1 MLMKNPVYFSPNGN
15 DLRKVFYYF
24 GIDQDDKI
32 VCPFHDDHN
41 PSCHINFDEGVFHCF
56 ACGASGDAYQF
67 VNLATPKLN
76 GLRTLILYHAI
87 LNSDKVGKMKLS
99 KVRSGKAKKQKEM
112 DKHHDLEIAQD
123 YYFGLKTIN
132 WVKEK
137 STYKSYML
145 GRGFTEKMLNECGA
159 KLTYT
164 DNNYPIIFP
173 IYDMDTFKGS
183 VCRAIDK
190 RVEKRRKYLYNK
202 GFSRQDTLAGKY
214 DNEVVVLCEG
224 YMDQLKLRQFGVKYV
239 AAILGWKITRQ
250 QIDKLKARGVKYVIS
265 ALDTDKPGRKGTD
278 YLANFF
284 EIVVPFQFPRGAKDP
299 GDLSEKQ
306 FRVANRKTKKLFREI
321 RRKKNVNSK

>member
-1 MLMKNPVYFSPNGN
+1 MLMKNPVTFSPNGN

-24 GIDQDDKI
+24 GLEQEDKI

-41 PSCHINFDEGVFHCF
+41 PSCHINFDEGAFHCF
-56 ACGASGDAYQF
+56 ACGASGDAFQF
-67 VNLATPKLN
+67 VNLATPKID

-87 LNSDKVGKMKLS
+87 LNSDKVSKMKLS
-99 KVRSGKAKKQKEM
+99 KVRSGKAKKQKEV
-112 DKHHDLEIAQD
+112 DKLHDQEMAQD
-123 YYFGLKTIN
+123 QYFGLKTIN
-132 WVKEK
+132 WIREK
-137 STYKSYML
+137 STYKDYML
-145 GRGFTEKMLNECGA
+145 NRGFTAKTLNMCGA

-164 DNNYPIIFP
+164 DDNYPIIFP
-173 IYDMDTFKGS
+173 IYDMDTFKGY
-183 VCRAIDK
+183 VCRTTSK

-202 GFSRQDTLAGKY
+202 GFSRLDTLAGKY

-224 YMDQLKLRQFGVKYV
+224 YMDQLKLKQFGVKYV

-250 QIDKLKARGVKYVIS
+250 QIDKLRSRGVKYIIS

-284 EIVVPFQFPRGAKDP
+284 EVIPFQFPKGAKDP
-299 GDLSEKQ
+299 GDLNEKQ

-321 RRKKNVNSK
+321 RRKKHVNSK